1 MPRPTVANVTTSEDT
16 GFDVTPANQ
25 TDYLVWLSNEIHQ
38 RGLLAGLA
46 TGEDC
51 LAAMEPLFDWTYAQ
65 SCWGDSRCSDY
76 APFVTAAK
84 AVLAVEF
91 GDASTAPTLCSGVTG
106 SGINLLIKP
115 QDLSA
120 SRIAS
125 LP

>member
-1 MPRPTVANVTTSEDT
+1 
-16 GFDVTPANQ
+16 
-25 TDYLVWLSNEIHQ
+25 VWLSNEIHQ

-46 TGEDC
+46 TGDDR
-51 LAAMEPLFDWTYAQ
+51 LSAMEPLFDWAYAQ
-65 SCWGDSRCSDY
+65 GCWVDNRCSDY
-76 APFVTAAK
+76 APFATAAK

-91 GDASTAPTLCSGVTG
+91 GDASTAPALCSGVAG

-120 SRIAS
+120 SRIAC